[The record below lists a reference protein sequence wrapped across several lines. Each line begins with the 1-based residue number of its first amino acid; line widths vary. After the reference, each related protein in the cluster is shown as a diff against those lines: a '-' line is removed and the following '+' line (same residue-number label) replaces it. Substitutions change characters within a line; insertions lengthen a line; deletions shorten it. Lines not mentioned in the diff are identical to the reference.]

1 MTPDVWS
8 LLALGVLVLLLAW
21 TAWTLTRLRR
31 LEARV
36 ARAWAVLE
44 DRLQQRAAAAADLAA
59 DHSADL
65 GEDRATRLKAAA
77 YDAQHPHPLDR
88 ELAENA
94 LGRELR
100 ALPPEVQG
108 VPAARLA
115 ALAEADARMALAR
128 RFYNDAVRDTQLV
141 RLGRL
146 PRLLRLHADSPLP
159 RFFDVED
166 RLDAV
171 PTGAGVTRG

>member
-1 MTPDVWS
+1 MTPDAWL
-8 LLALGVLVLLLAW
+8 LLATGVLALLLAW

-31 LEARV
+31 LETRV
-36 ARAWAVLE
+36 ARAWTVLD
-44 DRLQQRAAAAADLAA
+44 DRLQQRAALTTDLVS
-59 DHSADL
+59 DHSAAL

-77 YDAQHPHPLDR
+77 HDASDPLTADR
-88 ELAENA
+88 ELAENT

-100 ALPPEVQG
+100 ALPREVPG
-108 VPAARLA
+108 IPAARLA

-128 RFYNDAVRDTQLV
+128 RFYNDAVRDTHLL
-141 RLGRL
+141 RLHRL
-146 PRLLRLHADSPLP
+146 PRLLRLHADRPLP

-171 PTGAGVTRG
+171 LTAAGTPRG